1 MTYTNPITY
10 QVNLTPNLRNMA
22 TEGGLDTSVA
32 NGVSLQR
39 TANMVMT
46 SNCVGDLKVV
56 GSRKD
61 GESYDDIV
69 SYVDKWVTY
78 TGTSATPGFENFMY
92 LYPVFDF
99 NTALAAQGVQP
110 KDNGRRLVFEN
121 MTTLYD
127 FYYQAFAYSAISA
140 PGEGEG
146 FYIGVGTVLKDLG
159 VTVNWELE
167 SGLKV
172 ATWRLVEQLTNQ
184 SDLPTPGNSPDG
196 TMGFVTIYGDW
207 NNDGVNDSIHPNDY
221 GYYYGDPGWVEQI

>member
-1 MTYTNPITY
+1 MIYTNPITY
-10 QVNLTPNLRNMA
+10 QVNLTPGLRNLA
-22 TEGGLDTSVA
+22 TEGGLDTSVV

-39 TANMVMT
+39 TVNMVMT

-69 SYVDKWVTY
+69 SYVDRWITH
-78 TGTSATPGFENFMY
+78 TDTMW
-92 LYPVFDF
+92 LYPVFDL
-99 NTALAAQGVQP
+99 NSAIAAHGIQP
-110 KDNGRRLVFEN
+110 RDNGRRLVFEN

-146 FYIGVGTVLKDLG
+146 FDIGVNTVLKDLG
-159 VTVNWELE
+159 VTLNWELE

-172 ATWRLVEQLTNQ
+172 ATWRLVEQLTSQ
-184 SDLPTPGNSPDG
+184 SDLPLPNQGNSPDG
-196 TMGFVTIYGDW
+196 TIGFVTIYADW
-207 NNDGVNDSIHPNDY
+207 NNDGVNDTVYPNEY